1 MNNEIGVLFLFFNKI
16 ETTEKVFSRILEAK
30 PEKLFLAQD
39 GAREGNSFDL
49 KNVPECRER
58 VETLL
63 SQIDWDCKIYRN
75 YASQNMGCDPR
86 EYDAISWAFESVDKL
101 IIIEDDC
108 LCSHSFFR
116 FMEELLFCY
125 EQDER
130 ISIIS
135 GLERL
140 GSNPFCDKS
149 YYFTQACSGWGWA
162 TWRRVW
168 RDVQRISKDYHYIE
182 NQNFVENLDLYVKKT
197 AIKALQNYV
206 QMTRDH
212 KNSNEREQKMCSWE
226 FAVSTAM
233 VLESRLAI
241 NPVVN
246 LVKNIG
252 VVPGATHSGK
262 DIRLVP
268 QRNKKIFNLEAKE
281 LNFPLKHPE
290 FVIRDMKYEEKFN
303 KIYAFSKWQA
313 FCDKIERIFLLV
325 WYRGIKSIIKK
336 S

>member
-16 ETTEKVFSRILEAK
+16 ETTEKVFSQILKAK

-39 GAREGNSFDL
+39 GAREGNNFDL

-58 VETLL
+58 VEDLL
-63 SQIDWDCKIYRN
+63 NKIDWDCKIYRN
-75 YASQNMGCDPR
+75 YANQNMGCDPR

-108 LCSHSFFR
+108 LCSNSFFQ
-116 FMEELLFCY
+116 FMEELLLRY

-130 ISIIS
+130 ISMIS

-149 YYFTQACSGWGWA
+149 YYFTQASSGWGWA

-168 RDVQRISKDYHYIE
+168 RDVQRISRDYHYIE
-182 NQNFVENLDLYVKKT
+182 DQNFVKNLELYVKKT
-197 AIKALQNYV
+197 GIKAFCNYV
-206 QMTRDH
+206 QMTRHH
-212 KNSNEREQKMCSWE
+212 KINNERERKICSWE

-233 VLESRLAI
+233 ILESRLAI
-241 NPVVN
+241 NPVKN

-252 VVPGATHSGK
+252 VVPGATHSGR
-262 DIRLVP
+262 DIQLVP
-268 QRNKKIFNLEAKE
+268 KRYRRIFKLEAEE
-281 LNFPLKHPE
+281 LNFPLNHPE
-290 FVIRDMKYEEKFN
+290 FIIRDMQYEDEFN
-303 KIYAFSKWQA
+303 KIYAFSNWQA
-313 FCDKIERIFLLV
+313 FCDRIERMFLLLR
-325 WYRGIKSIIKK
+325 YRGIKSIIKK